1 MVDGNFM
8 DNKSKGFESLDVWK
22 YSLDLTKTIYKI
34 TSTFPKEEIFGL
46 TNQIRR
52 ASVSIGSNIAE
63 GSAKNSGKEFLR
75 YISIALGS
83 SAEVKAQILIAFE
96 IGFLNEENKIELLDK
111 INKIGKMLK
120 GLENSLR
127 RKEND

>member
-1 MVDGNFM
+1 M
-8 DNKSKGFESLDVWK
+8 DNKNKGFESLDVWK

-63 GSAKNSGKEFLR
+63 GSAKNSSKEFLR